1 MTYNTDYKFIE
12 LFLEMLNCY
21 EFQLHYSGN
30 VFHLEDLQRGN
41 LGNIENDSFLTLQE
55 VCERMGA
62 YHNDYLYRAI
72 EEDEE
77 LSIWDLAC
85 VYLVENTD
93 NLSECNVNRFKK
105 YLKDKKIDNK
115 VYEED
120 YKIIYP
126 DYYSTNHS
134 YSYWHGGNVITVYS
148 KFGTFE
154 VDAVGD
160 VRCSLYAKKDFTT
173 KNGVEFKKGDLIASV
188 RDKNNGG
195 AFYSEFE
202 DYIRGDYH
210 LSNLLSDEDENM
222 TLKIDNNN
230 WLMLTYTD
238 NKGNIETIDDYESLD
253 VEDAIKYIEE
263 IINYKKEHK
272 NFKIF
277 IDDIPMEK
285 SYEI

>member
-12 LFLEMLNCY
+12 LFLEMLYCY

-30 VFHLEDLQRGN
+30 IFHLEDLQRGN

-222 TLKIDNNN
+222 TLEIGNNN

-238 NKGNIETIDDYESLD
+238 NKGNIETIDDYDSLD

-263 IINYKKEHK
+263 LINYKKEHK

-277 IDDIPMEK
+277 IDDIPLEE